1 MKYLP
6 LLWAGLLRRPARS
19 ILTLL
24 SLMIAFL
31 LVGLMTGLDA
41 SLAQFFE
48 RARID
53 RIIVV
58 ARFGGPLPIA
68 YVDQIRRLDG
78 VTDIAPSGVVAGY
91 YQEPRNP
98 MAITMTDANG
108 ALVQPEWHIPP
119 QLFARLE
126 QVQTGIIVSRMMAAR
141 YGWRE
146 GDVVPVQSPLARQ
159 DGAKLWSFNVLAIVP
174 DDDLFPVGFAVGN
187 YPYLDQARAEGK
199 GTVRDIR
206 LLVRDAAHAVQTGN
220 AIEALFANSAVP
232 VSALPERTAYEN
244 ALTRVMNIDFFT
256 RGVSAAALFMI
267 MFLTRNVIAQ
277 AVRERIPEFAVMKT
291 MGFSE
296 RGIFALVLAEAACLC
311 LVGAGFGLLIAQATP
326 SLLRRALP
334 PTDTLLP
341 VITPGVAAGV
351 LACALVVAA
360 VSGLPAAWR
369 LRRMSIVNALSGD
382 R

>member
-6 LLWAGLLRRPARS
+6 LLWAGLRRRPARS

-24 SLMIAFL
+24 SLVIAFL

-41 SLAQFFE
+41 SLAQFFD

-58 ARFGGPLPIA
+58 ARFGGPLPIG
-68 YVDQIRRLDG
+68 YVEQIQRLDG
-78 VTDIAPSGVVAGY
+78 VTEIAPSGVVGGY

-98 MAITMTDANG
+98 VAITMTDAR
-108 ALVQPEWHIPP
+108 AARLQPEWNISAP
-119 QLFARLE
+119 LFAKLKR
-126 QVQTGIIVSRMMAAR
+126 VQTGLIVSQMVAER
-141 YGWRE
+141 YRWRE
-146 GDVVPVQSPLARQ
+146 GDVVPVQSPVARQ
-159 DGAKLWSFNVLAIVP
+159 DGAKLWTFNVVAIVP
-174 DDDLFPVGFAVGN
+174 DNEFFPVGFAVGN
-187 YPYLDQARAEGK
+187 YAYLDQARAEGK

-206 LLVRDAAHAVQTGN
+206 LLVGDAGRAVQTGN

-232 VSALPERTAYEN
+232 VTALPERIAYET
-244 ALTRVMNIDFFT
+244 ALSRVMNIDFFT

-267 MFLTRNVIAQ
+267 LFLTRNVIAQ

-296 RGIFALVLAEAACLC
+296 RGISALVLTEAACLC
-311 LVGAGFGLLIAQATP
+311 LIGAGLGLLLAQATP
-326 SLLRRALP
+326 NLLRRALP

-341 VITPGVAAGV
+341 VITPGVVAGV
-351 LACALVVAA
+351 LICALVVAA
-360 VSGLPAAWR
+360 VSGLPVVWR
-369 LRRMSIVNALSGD
+369 LRRLSIANALIEG